1 MNNDPLQQAIA
12 AIKSGNTTTGK
23 RLLIGV
29 LQNEPFNE
37 TAWLWMS
44 SAYTSLEQRRVC
56 LRRVLE
62 INPDNASAR
71 RGLADLDSSTSLPAV
86 RSYSENPDRTQPDIV
101 VPTTPVNKPA
111 WSEQSKF
118 VTTRRWFF
126 ALVAAVV
133 SLWLALIGWV
143 FFSSSTA
150 LSAQALPVGANLLD
164 VLAPLFIASAAIER
178 FLETLFN
185 IIESSWHTLIAYFG
199 RGLRWLK
206 SVEAEV
212 ERSRQWLADVS
223 NFYNAELN
231 HLGID
236 PATASS
242 QATVAAMQRL
252 NSLEAMLT
260 AARERLSAAEQQ
272 LSDLTTASNYKSA
285 KATATT
291 VLGLMLGVAT
301 AKFASLQMF
310 ALLGINAVPTNIDI
324 FITGLIVGSGT
335 YPMHSLVG
343 VLQQFKDMLDTGR
356 SVPKPL
362 APK

>member
-12 AIKSGNTTTGK
+12 AIISGNTTTGK

-62 INPDNASAR
+62 INPKNMSAR

-101 VPTTPVNKPA
+101 VPLTPVNKPA

-126 ALVAAVV
+126 ALVAAVG

-164 VLAPLFIASAAIER
+164 VLAPLFIAIADDAFIGSR
-178 FLETLFN
+178 
-185 IIESSWHTLIAYFG
+185 SSSTG
-199 RGLRWLK
+199 RAVVELDRRSGALLQELQLQE
-206 SVEAEV
+206 VEAKRPSFVPGIEA
-212 ERSRQWLADVS
+212 EGEIEKCAW
-223 NFYNAELN
+223 NCEFYAENAER
-231 HLGID
+231 H
-236 PATASS
+236 
-242 QATVAAMQRL
+242 
-252 NSLEAMLT
+252 
-260 AARERLSAAEQQ
+260 
-272 LSDLTTASNYKSA
+272 
-285 KATATT
+285 
-291 VLGLMLGVAT
+291 
-301 AKFASLQMF
+301 
-310 ALLGINAVPTNIDI
+310 
-324 FITGLIVGSGT
+324 
-335 YPMHSLVG
+335 
-343 VLQQFKDMLDTGR
+343 
-356 SVPKPL
+356 L
-362 APK
+362 APEPFEVG